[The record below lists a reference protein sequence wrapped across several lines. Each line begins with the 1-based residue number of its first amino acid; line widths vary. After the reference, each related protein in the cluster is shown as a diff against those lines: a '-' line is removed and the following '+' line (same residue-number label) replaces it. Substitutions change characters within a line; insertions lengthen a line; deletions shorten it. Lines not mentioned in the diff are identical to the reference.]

1 VSKVLLVDDEPDIH
15 EILTVYLS
23 REGIDAE
30 NALTGEEGVKM
41 YKKMHDEG
49 RIPDLVIMD
58 LNLSG
63 EKGMDGIDLHREGKG
78 KRVDGVGAAQK
89 IMEINPH
96 AVIWGYTAWSDTE
109 WAERLRGVGAKK
121 VVKRLVPFKEFAEMV
136 ADFLDEDKK

>member
-1 VSKVLLVDDEPDIH
+1 MSRVLVVDDEPDIH

-23 REGIDAE
+23 REGIDVE

-41 YKKMHDEG
+41 YKKMHDER

-63 EKGMDGIDLHREGKG
+63 EKGMEGIDLHREGKG
-78 KRVDGVGAAQK
+78 KRMDGVRATEQ
-89 IMEINPH
+89 ILDINPD

-109 WAERLRGVGAKK
+109 WAERLRDAGAKK

-136 ADFLDEDKK
+136 ADFLEE